1 MKKTQGK
8 QILGNTAYTMG
19 GMLLMN
25 GVLQLAVYPLFNAR
39 MGQAQLGNVLYIM
52 GLVSILCPS
61 VGQAL
66 NTSRLVV
73 RRTCQVSNGDYDRL
87 LLLFAGVGGVIAIL
101 GSGSFVGGF
110 GSMALTL
117 ILVLFTAFRYY
128 GDVEYRLNLNY
139 KRYFIYYALTAAGYL
154 AGYGLYRLTGNW
166 FLVFLTGE
174 GAALAYVGITG
185 NVFKN
190 FWKKSEYFRTAC
202 MRGFFLTISYLITNT
217 TLNMDRL
224 ALKHLVGNEAVTWYY
239 VVSLIGKTM
248 VLLVAPIN
256 TIVISYLTR
265 RERTL
270 NRKEFTLA
278 AGAGFLVS
286 LLFFLCCQIG
296 TPLFVRIFYPD
307 LYESVRSLVTVVN
320 LTQVLALYS
329 AFLFILVLTFTDE
342 TWQLI
347 LQGAHLVIMAALVL
361 IFTVRGGITGFAW
374 AALTANALRVA
385 AVIILGYGKIRR

>member
-25 GVLQLAVYPLFNAR
+25 GVLQLAVYPLFNAG

-61 VGQAL
+61 GGQAL

-347 LQGAHLVIMAALVL
+347 LQGAHLVIMTALVL